1 MSNIQ
6 NKINCWRK
14 TFLLILLG
22 ITMVSFIT
30 PVIGQSSSD
39 QTKPGFLPQP
49 YIFNQ
54 KTTFPQ
60 IHTNLNGMV
69 TEFVRS
75 MHQDHKGNYWFGT
88 NTNGIIRYNG
98 QYLEQMPIVQNDMG
112 VSVRAIVEDKMGN
125 IWFGTSSGLVKYD
138 GVKFTVFST
147 SLGLQHEEIWGLFID
162 SQGLIWVGSIGG
174 LSHFDGKKFTPF
186 LLPESSVENPQH
198 MLSDKLVIKILEDRN
213 GKMWLVTDG
222 NGIFTYKQG
231 VFNHLTNKN
240 GLTDNQVADVLADK
254 KGNIWIGT
262 FNGGVSKFN
271 GKTYTNFTK
280 DGIIDGLETYNFCE
294 DQKGNIWFSAE
305 HHGVYRYDGT
315 HFTNFTTEN
324 GLTTNGVQSIMEDN
338 KGQLWFGT
346 WQGMSIYDG
355 QNFMNASKKEPWTN

>member
-1 MSNIQ
+1 MLNIQ
-6 NKINCWRK
+6 NEINCWRK
-14 TFLLILLG
+14 TFLVILLG
-22 ITMVSFIT
+22 IAMLSFT
-30 PVIGQSSSD
+30 ATLIGQSSSD

-54 KTTFPQ
+54 KPPSP

-75 MHQDHKGNYWFGT
+75 MYQDQKGNYWFGT

-138 GVKFTVFST
+138 GAKFTAFST
-147 SLGLQHEEIWGLFID
+147 DLGLQNEEIWGLFLD
-162 SQGLIWVGSIGG
+162 SKGLIWVGSIGG
-174 LSHFDGKKFTPF
+174 LSQFDGKKFNPVS
-186 LLPESSVENPQH
+186 LPISSVENPQH

-231 VFNHLTNKN
+231 VFHHLTNKMD
-240 GLTDNQVADVLADK
+240 LPTQVADVFADK
-254 KGNIWIGT
+254 RKYLDW
-262 FNGGVSKFN
+262 
-271 GKTYTNFTK
+271 NF
-280 DGIIDGLETYNFCE
+280 
-294 DQKGNIWFSAE
+294 Q
-305 HHGVYRYDGT
+305 
-315 HFTNFTTEN
+315 
-324 GLTTNGVQSIMEDN
+324 
-338 KGQLWFGT
+338 
-346 WQGMSIYDG
+346 
-355 QNFMNASKKEPWTN
+355 